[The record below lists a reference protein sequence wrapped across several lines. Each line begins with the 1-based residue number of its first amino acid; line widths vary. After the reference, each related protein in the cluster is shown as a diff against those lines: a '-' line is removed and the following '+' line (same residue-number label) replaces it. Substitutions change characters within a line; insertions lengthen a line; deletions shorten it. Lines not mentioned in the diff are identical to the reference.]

1 MAVHNAQLNSMT
13 HLFCFGLG
21 YSAAYLA
28 DDLIA
33 RGWHVAGTST
43 RAIGSARLQAR
54 GFDGLVFDGRTHTP
68 EVAEALQSATHILL
82 SIPPDAGGDPALRV
96 FGEDIASAPNIGWI
110 GYLSTVGVY
119 GDANGGWVDEDTP
132 AQPLSDRGQ
141 RRLAAETAWRAFGK
155 RTGKAVM
162 VFRLPGIYG
171 PGRSTLDDLRG
182 GEARRIIKPEQVFNR
197 IHVADIAASI
207 AAGIAAPRADRVY
220 NVTDDEPGP
229 PQDVV
234 AFGAEL
240 LGMPVPPGLDF
251 ATTELTPMAR
261 SFYSESKRVSNA
273 RLHQELGVK
282 LKYPTYREGLRG
294 IYDAGG

>member
-1 MAVHNAQLNSMT
+1 MT

>member
-1 MAVHNAQLNSMT
+1 MT

-21 YSAAYLA
+21 YSAGYLA
-28 DDLIA
+28 DDLVN
-33 RGWHVAGTST
+33 RGWRVTGTST

-54 GFDGLVFDGRTHTP
+54 GFDGLVFDGRTHAP
-68 EVAEALQSATHILL
+68 EVGEALQTATHVLL

-96 FGEDIASAPNIGWI
+96 FADDMGEQSNVGWI

-119 GDANGGWVDEDTP
+119 GDADGAWVDEDTP
-132 AQPLSDRGQ
+132 ARPLSERGQ
-141 RRLAAETAWRAFGK
+141 RRLQAETDWTAFGE
-155 RTGKAVM
+155 RTGKTVM
-162 VFRLPGIYG
+162 IFRLPGIYG
-171 PGRSTLDDLRG
+171 PGRCTLDDLRA
-182 GEARRIIKPEQVFNR
+182 GEARRIIKPGQVFNR

-207 AAGIAAPRADRVY
+207 AAGIASPNGSRVY

-240 LGMPVPPGLDF
+240 LRLPVPTGLDF
-251 ATTELTPMAR
+251 TTADLTPMAR

-273 RLHQELGVK
+273 RLKQELGVT

-294 IYDAGG
+294 ILDAGG